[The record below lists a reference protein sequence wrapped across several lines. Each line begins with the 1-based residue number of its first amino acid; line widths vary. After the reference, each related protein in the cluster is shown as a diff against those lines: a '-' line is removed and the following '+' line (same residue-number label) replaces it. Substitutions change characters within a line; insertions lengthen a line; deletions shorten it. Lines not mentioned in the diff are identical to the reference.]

1 MWEVGAEIGLW
12 NSLSL
17 QAPPPMVTY
26 WHVLVMTGVQERH
39 SCSRGKDEESDEEQ
53 VETEGEQ
60 ADDEESDEEK
70 HPGTM

>member
-1 MWEVGAEIGLW
+1 
-12 NSLSL
+12 
-17 QAPPPMVTY
+17 
-26 WHVLVMTGVQERH
+26 MTGVQERH